1 MSSLEKYY
9 KEKIEPKLN
18 DKKLENTVYTELAK
32 MVSGAYTSNMAS
44 DESFCFKFSV
54 PLIAVNNLYKIL
66 NINPTE
72 LGIVYKSDWG
82 QTLTAMH
89 KDPYYQI
96 LLLLLYHGIITN
108 KELFA
113 KNALMVI
120 LIKIWNGRRSH
131 FFTKYCDKRIM
142 KYVVNNMM
150 TKRHS
155 FNKYENP
162 VSLLKDYFVPTIYS
176 KYSSEIKNDI
186 HKLKRLFEQCF
197 ARVRQLFV
205 FNTRTNLKTG
215 SPEAQGG
222 LLPLYMKAYKEGL
235 YLTTISNNKAEDEN
249 APGFE
254 EYATTHN
261 RDQIVDKTVDYIVM
275 NKVNYPPN
283 LINSINSKTNVS
295 IKIIEKIL
303 EEMHSHSN
311 LEVIQNIIILI
322 LSRCNV
328 SNVSDICSSSFSS
341 KIQKNI
347 ISSKNNEDVNKIQRL
362 LDHLL
367 SQIFKEKLNIDFNNY
382 SSVHKIKI
390 RNVIIFAL
398 EYDLFRVNCRGA

>member
-9 KEKIEPKLN
+9 KEKIESKLN
-18 DKKLENTVYTELAK
+18 DKNLENTVYTELAK

-176 KYSSEIKNDI
+176 KYSSEIKSDI

-235 YLTTISNNKAEDEN
+235 YLTTISNNKTEDEN

-311 LEVIQNIIILI
+311 LEVIQNIIVLI

-328 SNVSDICSSSFSS
+328 SNVSDICSNSFSS
-341 KIQKNI
+341 KIQKNV